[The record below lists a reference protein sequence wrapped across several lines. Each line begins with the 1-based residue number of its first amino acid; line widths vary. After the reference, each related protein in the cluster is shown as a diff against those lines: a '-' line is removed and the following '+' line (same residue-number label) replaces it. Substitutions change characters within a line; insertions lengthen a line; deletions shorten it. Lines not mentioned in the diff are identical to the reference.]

1 MKNSKRKYSFY
12 PAYHPDCRVLILG
25 SLPGDESLRQGQ
37 YYAHARNAFW
47 QIMTELLGIPREAA
61 YEERI
66 VRLNAAG
73 VALWD
78 VVASARRFG
87 SLDVHMEKI
96 APNDIPWLV
105 RQLPSLTIIGCN
117 GAAAYRILKQE
128 FPALWE
134 AGNPEIRQ
142 LPSTSPAAA
151 AISYQEKR
159 AAFAALLRAG
169 GVAIADV
176 SVLTGAASAAS
187 ADSTDSADSAASAEE
202 QSERIKR

>member
-1 MKNSKRKYSFY
+1 MKSSKRKYSFA
-12 PAYHPDCRVLILG
+12 PAYHCDCRVLILG

-66 VRLNAAG
+66 AQLNAAG

-78 VVASARRFG
+78 VVSSARRPG
-87 SLDVHMEKI
+87 SLDVHLEKI

-105 RQLPSLTIIGCN
+105 RQLLSLKIIGCN
-117 GAAAYRILKQE
+117 GTTAYRVLKRE

-134 AGNPEIRQ
+134 EGNPEIRQ

-151 AISYQEKR
+151 AISYEEKR

-169 GVAIADV
+169 GVAISDV
-176 SVLTGAASAAS
+176 SVLTEANL
-187 ADSTDSADSAASAEE
+187 ADSAASAEE
-202 QSERIKR
+202 

>member
-1 MKNSKRKYSFY
+1 MKNSKRKYSFA
-12 PAYHPDCRVLILG
+12 PAYHSDCRVLILG

-47 QIMTELLGIPREAA
+47 QIMAELLGIPREAA

-66 VRLNAAG
+66 AQLNAAG

-78 VVASARRFG
+78 VVSSARRFG

-96 APNDIPWLV
+96 APNDILWLV

-151 AISYQEKR
+151 AIAYGEKR

-169 GVAIADV
+169 GVAISDV
-176 SVLTGAASAAS
+176 SFLTEAA
-187 ADSTDSADSAASAEE
+187 SADSAASAEE
-202 QSERIKR
+202 